1 LWLLFLLLL
10 LPLLQSEKCS
20 TVDLAWL
27 SSGDIF
33 VLLFFRIIAGSSCFQ
48 GFFNHPEMQIIAKHF
63 CIYHL
68 NALGQHE
75 RAQTLPNG

>member
-1 LWLLFLLLL
+1 MRSYQLLTLYCLAV
-10 LPLLQSEKCS
+10 S
-20 TVDLAWL
+20 VDIVYCFY
-27 SSGDIF
+27 GN
-33 VLLFFRIIAGSSCFQ
+33 AGNSCFQ
-48 GFFNHPEMQIIAKHF
+48 GFFNFPEMQVIAKHF